1 MPMFDAF
8 EKFSVQTQ
16 TEPLVYIHGL
26 KSVNASRSLPP
37 LILLHGFPQTF
48 HIWHRVAP
56 QLLDKFTV
64 ILINIRGYG
73 ESSKPTDV
81 VSYRK
86 SAMARDVI
94 SVMNGL
100 GFTDSFYVCGHDRGA
115 RVAHKLCVN
124 YPSRVKK
131 VILLDIC
138 PTLAMFEKTDMNFA
152 TSYYHW
158 FLMIQKEPVPETY
171 FSANPRA
178 TIELMMRGRP
188 GVGLGIFD
196 PACFEAYVDNMS
208 DPAAVH
214 AMCNDYR
221 ASASI
226 DMEESKDDIKHDRL
240 IKCPVLVIW
249 GQHGV
254 IEKSFN
260 AIEEWR
266 AVTDSD
272 VPVEGYNVNSGH
284 YIPEEAP
291 ESVVQAIN
299 KFFV

>member
-1 MPMFDAF
+1 MFDAF
-8 EKFSVQTQ
+8 EKFSVQAQ
-16 TEPLVYIHGL
+16 EEPPIYIHGL
-26 KSVNASRSLPP
+26 KSVNASHILPP
-37 LILLHGFPQTF
+37 LILLHGFPQTL
-48 HIWHRVAP
+48 HIWHRVVP
-56 QLLDKFTV
+56 HLVDKFTV

-73 ESSKPTDV
+73 ESSKPADIA
-81 VSYRK
+81 SYGK

-94 SVMNGL
+94 SVMDIL

-124 YPSRVKK
+124 HPSRVRKA
-131 VILLDIC
+131 ILLDIC
-138 PTLAMFEKTDMNFA
+138 PTLAMFEKTDQSFA

-158 FLMIQKEPVPETY
+158 FLMIQKEPVPEAF

-178 TIELMMRGRP
+178 TVELLMGGRP
-188 GVGLGIFD
+188 GIGLDIFE
-196 PACFEAYVDNMS
+196 PACFEAYVENMN

-226 DMEESKDDIKHDRL
+226 DMEESKDDIKHNRL
-240 IKCPVLVIW
+240 IKSPLLVIW
-249 GQHGV
+249 GKHGV

-260 AIEEWR
+260 ALEEWR
-266 AVTDSD
+266 AVTDSN
-272 VPVEGYNVNSGH
+272 VPVEGYNVDSGH

-291 ESVVQAIN
+291 ESVVVAIN
-299 KFFV
+299 TFFV